1 MKLRR
6 FSSPVKFAITALVLM
21 LLVACSSTP
30 DVYVNE
36 DPSADFS
43 RYKTYNFESRLGTDR
58 DDGAQSLVSTYLRR
72 AAAREME
79 ARGYQLSDNPDL
91 AVNFFVNT
99 EEKIR
104 SRSVPTS
111 GGYYGYR
118 GGYYDP
124 WGGYAGYE
132 TRIDQF
138 TEGTVNFDLV
148 DTRTDQLVWEGAITG
163 KITKE
168 VRENLQAVC
177 DAVAQEIFLSYPYIA
192 GSGVKQVPE
201 KK

>member
-1 MKLRR
+1 MEIRR
-6 FSSPVKFAITALVLM
+6 FASPVKLLITALTLS
-21 LLVACSSTP
+21 LLAACSSVP

-36 DPSADFS
+36 DPAADFGK
-43 RYKTYNFESRLGTDR
+43 YKTYNFESRLGTDR
-58 DDGAQSLVSTYLRR
+58 DDGARSLVSTYLRR

-91 AVNFFVNT
+91 TVNFFVNT

-104 SRSVPTS
+104 SRSVPTA

-124 WGGYAGYE
+124 WGGYGGYE

-148 DTRTDQLVWEGAITG
+148 DTRSDQLVWEGAITG

-177 DAVAQEIFLSYPYIA
+177 DAVAKEVFASYPYIA
-192 GSGVKQVPE
+192 GSGVKQVPAG
-201 KK
+201 K

>member
-1 MKLRR
+1 M
-6 FSSPVKFAITALVLM
+6 
-21 LLVACSSTP
+21 
-30 DVYVNE
+30 
-36 DPSADFS
+36 
-43 RYKTYNFESRLGTDR
+43 
-58 DDGAQSLVSTYLRR
+58 STYLRR

-79 ARGYQLSDNPDL
+79 ARGYQLADNPDL
-91 AVNFFVNT
+91 SVNFFVNT

-104 SRSVPTS
+104 SRSVPTA

-148 DTRTDQLVWEGAITG
+148 DTRNDQLVWEGAITG

-168 VRENLQAVC
+168 VRENLQEVC
-177 DAVAQEIFLSYPYIA
+177 DAVAAEVFASYPYIA
-192 GSGVKQVPE
+192 GSGVKQVPDE
-201 KK
+201 K

>member
-1 MKLRR
+1 MKIRR
-6 FSSPVKFAITALVLM
+6 FASLVKLAATALVLM
-21 LLVACSSTP
+21 FMAACSSTP
-30 DVYVNE
+30 DVFVNE
-36 DPSADFS
+36 DPAADFGK
-43 RYKTYNFESRLGTDR
+43 YKTYNFESRLGTDR
-58 DDGAQSLVSTYLRR
+58 DDGARSLVSTYLRR

-91 AVNFFVNT
+91 TVNFFVNT

-104 SRSVPTS
+104 SRSVPTA

-124 WGGYAGYE
+124 WGGYGGYE

-168 VRENLQAVC
+168 VRDNLQAVC
-177 DAVAQEIFLSYPYIA
+177 DAVAQEVFASYPYIA
-192 GSGVKQVPE
+192 GSSMKQVPAE
-201 KK
+201 K

>member
-6 FSSPVKFAITALVLM
+6 FASPAKFATLITAL
-21 LLVACSSTP
+21 LLLAACSSTP
-30 DVYVNE
+30 PVYVNE
-36 DPSADFS
+36 DPAADFS
-43 RYKTYNFESRLGTDR
+43 KYKTYNFEARLGTDR

-72 AAAREME
+72 ATAREME
-79 ARGYQLSDNPDL
+79 SRGYQLADNPDL
-91 AVNFFVNT
+91 TVNFFVNT

-104 SRSVPTS
+104 SRSVPTA

-124 WGGYAGYE
+124 WGGYGGYE

-168 VRENLQAVC
+168 VRENLQEVC
-177 DAVAQEIFLSYPYIA
+177 DAVAQEVFLSYPYIA
-192 GSGVKQVPE
+192 GSGVKQVPDE
-201 KK
+201 K